1 MYYKNYA
8 IASKQCGGVIRRRDM
23 NNMLFTG
30 DLLKNMV
37 SITELNKGK
46 ASKIIE
52 EVKKT
57 GYKVILKN
65 NSPEAVLITPEQFEE
80 LISLRE
86 EILDMTLGMEALK
99 RMSNFNAEETISHE
113 DILGELGISQDE
125 LDDIEVSIE

>member
-1 MYYKNYA
+1 MYYNNDA
-8 IASKQCGGVIRRRDM
+8 IASKQCGGVIGRSDM

-30 DLLKNMV
+30 DL
-37 SITELNKGK
+37 LNKGK

-86 EILDMTLGMEALK
+86 EILDMTLEMEALK
-99 RMSNFNAEETISHE
+99 RMSNFNAEETISHK
-113 DILGELGISQDE
+113 DILGEWGISQDE

>member
-1 MYYKNYA
+1 
-8 IASKQCGGVIRRRDM
+8 M
-23 NNMLFTG
+23 NNMIFTG

-99 RMSNFNAEETISHE
+99 RMSNFNAEKTISHE

>member
-1 MYYKNYA
+1 
-8 IASKQCGGVIRRRDM
+8 M

-99 RMSNFNAEETISHE
+99 RMSNFNVEETISHE
-113 DILGELGISQDE
+113 DILDELGISQDE

>member
-1 MYYKNYA
+1 
-8 IASKQCGGVIRRRDM
+8 M

-99 RMSNFNAEETISHE
+99 RMSNFNVEETISHE

>member
-1 MYYKNYA
+1 
-8 IASKQCGGVIRRRDM
+8 M

-57 GYKVILKN
+57 GYKVIL
-65 NSPEAVLITPEQFEE
+65 T
-80 LISLRE
+80 
-86 EILDMTLGMEALK
+86 
-99 RMSNFNAEETISHE
+99 
-113 DILGELGISQDE
+113 
-125 LDDIEVSIE
+125 